1 MITTNDGWTHPRK
14 VPTRFGDRTLRAL
27 PLNKDHDAFKA
38 WAHDKKAVKAARFA
52 MGKAWRG
59 SGFELCHWENV
70 PGQFEVDIEALNAII
85 KEATHEEE
93 HDPSVHAIDYVA
105 EDFDPLVTRASSN
118 LFSWQRPSCQRL
130 VHALMNG
137 NALDASQTGCHAK
150 GTPILMFSGQRK
162 NVEDIE
168 EGDLVMG
175 WNGTPR
181 AVKRLHR
188 GRQMMVRIQPK
199 GGHMRPF
206 DVNLDHIL
214 TLEARLDGREYLI
227 LSTPGSI
234 IDVSV
239 RDWID
244 WSSARKAQY
253 RLFKRLPGDHLNSGQ
268 SEFKAYH
275 LKTDDYYGF
284 EITGD
289 GRYLMG
295 DFTVTHNSGKTFIA
309 LATCAEL
316 GLTPYVIAP
325 LAVLEAWRRAATF
338 MGVVL
343 GGVSNYDKARAG
355 STPFI
360 AKNPD
365 ADHKNGERT
374 FAFQPIPPQST
385 LFNLAPP
392 DILRP
397 LLIFDEVQKTKS
409 GAKTLQGQ
417 LLVDVVLQGAK
428 VLCLSA
434 TAAKDPTEMHGIG
447 IALNLHEGGKSYTE
461 WMKRHGCK
469 RGAGGYFF
477 TDNVQEAQKIMQ
489 KIHRTIFP
497 AKGTRI
503 RSTDVPGYPENAV
516 TAHLVENQSIVTA
529 YEQMKNDLE
538 DIEWRKKTQEIDNRE
553 AKAEGLAAITK
564 ARRAS
569 EYGKVEYMIEETK
582 ELLADGFQV
591 AVFLNFREHL
601 AMMRD
606 ALRLPY
612 APIWG
617 TEWLGKEQRLNDYGK
632 MQWFDIDGRQ
642 QKPEDRTALIDAFQ
656 SGKHKVV
663 LVSLMA
669 GGAGISLHDEHGIAP
684 RQSLISPSYSAID
697 LVQGIGRIWRAGSKS
712 KATQRI
718 IYAAGTI
725 EEEIAASVT
734 SKIEHI
740 ETLNDGDLLAD
751 CLAHFTS
758 IE

>member
-1 MITTNDGWTHPRK
+1 MR
-14 VPTRFGDRTLRAL
+14 GDDAL
-27 PLNKDHDAFKA
+27 Y
-38 WAHDKKAVKAARFA
+38 
-52 MGKAWRG
+52 
-59 SGFELCHWENV
+59 
-70 PGQFEVDIEALNAII
+70 DIEVEGLHNYFA
-85 KEATHEEE
+85 
-93 HDPSVHAIDYVA
+93 DGV
-105 EDFDPLVTRASSN
+105 
-118 LFSWQRPSCQRL
+118 L
-130 VHALMNG
+130 VHN
-137 NALDASQTGCHAK
+137 C
-150 GTPILMFSGQRK
+150 
-162 NVEDIE
+162 
-168 EGDLVMG
+168 
-175 WNGTPR
+175 
-181 AVKRLHR
+181 
-188 GRQMMVRIQPK
+188 
-199 GGHMRPF
+199 
-206 DVNLDHIL
+206 
-214 TLEARLDGREYLI
+214 
-227 LSTPGSI
+227 
-234 IDVSV
+234 
-239 RDWID
+239 
-244 WSSARKAQY
+244 
-253 RLFKRLPGDHLNSGQ
+253 
-268 SEFKAYH
+268 
-275 LKTDDYYGF
+275 
-284 EITGD
+284 
-289 GRYLMG
+289 
-295 DFTVTHNSGKTFIA
+295 
-309 LATCAEL
+309 
-316 GLTPYVIAP
+316 
-325 LAVLEAWRRAATF
+325 
-338 MGVVL
+338 
-343 GGVSNYDKARAG
+343 
-355 STPFI
+355 
-360 AKNPD
+360 
-365 ADHKNGERT
+365 
-374 FAFQPIPPQST
+374 
-385 LFNLAPP
+385 
-392 DILRP
+392 
-397 LLIFDEVQKTKS
+397 KS
-409 GAKTLQGQ
+409 GSKTLQGR
-417 LLVDVVLQGAK
+417 LMIDTVMQGART
-428 VLCLSA
+428 LFLSA
-434 TAAKDPTEMHGIG
+434 TAAKDPTEMEAIG
-447 IALNLHEGGKSYTE
+447 LALGLHEGGKSYTE

-469 RGAGGYFF
+469 RGTGGYFF
-477 TDNVQEAQKIMQ
+477 TDNVQEAQRIMQ

-569 EYGKVEYMIEETK
+569 EYGKIEYMIDETK

-606 ALRLPY
+606 ALKLPY

-669 GGAGISLHDEHGIAP
+669 GGAGISLHDEQGIAP